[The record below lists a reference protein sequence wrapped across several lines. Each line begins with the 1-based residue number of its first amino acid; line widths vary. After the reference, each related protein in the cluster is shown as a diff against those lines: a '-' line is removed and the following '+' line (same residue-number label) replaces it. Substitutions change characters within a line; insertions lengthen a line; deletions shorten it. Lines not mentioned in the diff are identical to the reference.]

1 MTQCTI
7 AKKRVSVYPS
17 AAPNKPVLYLH
28 TYADEGDAAY
38 RAMQQAGCPDF
49 TLIAIS
55 GLDWNRDMVPW
66 DIPPVTGQGMPCTGG
81 ADAYLRC
88 LLQEILPE
96 AERAVRGRVPWRG
109 IAGYSLGGLFALY
122 ALCRSDC
129 FARAASM
136 SGSLWFPNF
145 SAYIQAHGMQNHPSH
160 VYFSL
165 GSKESKARNRYLR
178 TVRQNTGAIEAF
190 YRSQGVDTALAIH
203 PGGHNQD
210 VPARIAAGL
219 AWLLQR

>member
-7 AKKRVSVYPS
+7 AKKRVSVYQVRPQTS
-17 AAPNKPVLYLH
+17 RSLYLH

-49 TLIAIS
+49 TLIAIQRV
-55 GLDWNRDMVPW
+55 GLEP
-66 DIPPVTGQGMPCTGG
+66 GYG
-81 ADAYLRC
+81 AVGYPAGDGAGHALYPGARDAYLRC

-160 VYFSL
+160 VYFFA
-165 GSKESKARNRYLR
+165 GK
-178 TVRQNTGAIEAF
+178 
-190 YRSQGVDTALAIH
+190 QGEQGTEPIFAHRPAEH
-203 PGGHNQD
+203 RGG
-210 VPARIAAGL
+210 
-219 AWLLQR
+219 

>member
-17 AAPNKPVLYLH
+17 AAPDKPVLYLH

-38 RAMQQAGCPDF
+38 RAMQQAGC
-49 TLIAIS
+49 
-55 GLDWNRDMVPW
+55 
-66 DIPPVTGQGMPCTGG
+66 
-81 ADAYLRC
+81 
-88 LLQEILPE
+88 
-96 AERAVRGRVPWRG
+96 
-109 IAGYSLGGLFALY
+109 
-122 ALCRSDC
+122 
-129 FARAASM
+129 
-136 SGSLWFPNF
+136 PNF

-178 TVRQNTGAIEAF
+178 TVRQNTEAVEAF